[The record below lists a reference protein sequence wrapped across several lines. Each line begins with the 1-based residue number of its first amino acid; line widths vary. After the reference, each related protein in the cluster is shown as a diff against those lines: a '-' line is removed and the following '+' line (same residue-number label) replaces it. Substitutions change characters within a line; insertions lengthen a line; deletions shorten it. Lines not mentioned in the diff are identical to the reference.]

1 MKYLTSQ
8 LMHFVKPAS
17 SRRNVKLLLQFVG
30 LLLLI
35 ILVFTVAF
43 HVIMAR
49 EGQMFSWVTGFYWTM
64 TTMSTLGFGDITFV
78 SDTGK
83 LFSVLVL
90 MTGMIFLLVLLPF
103 TFIEFFYSPWIRAQ
117 EEARAPRKVSD
128 RMTGHV
134 ILSNFDPVSEAF
146 IERLKKYNVP
156 YVLVVKTLEE
166 ALRFDDEKVSVVMAN
181 IDDPSAFENLGLE
194 RAAMLVATSTDVANT
209 SVAFTARGL
218 ARDITIVGT
227 ANSADSVDVLR
238 LAGCDH
244 VIQLGELLGASLA
257 RRTIAGDAQAH
268 IIGEIDNIRV
278 AEATAAGTPL
288 VGKPLRESRL
298 REKVG
303 LTVIGIWEHGGFR
316 VPAPDDIIT
325 ETTVLVLAGTEEQ
338 MNRYNELFCIYH
350 RSMAHVIVIG
360 AGRVGRATG
369 TTLAA
374 LEMDYRIVDKNP
386 DRACQAEK
394 FISGSG
400 ADLET
405 LVRAGIRDAPAVI
418 ITTRE
423 DDVNIYLTIYCR
435 KLRPDIQ
442 IIARST
448 MESNT
453 HRLHRA
459 GADFVMSYATMG
471 AGILFNLLRKG
482 GDVLMVAEGLNVFR
496 MPMPAALA
504 GRTLLQTRLREL
516 TGCSVIALQRDGE
529 MLMNMLPETLLNK
542 GDGLVII
549 GTVDAENLF
558 LREFCRK

>member
-1 MKYLTSQ
+1 
-8 LMHFVKPAS
+8 MHFLKPAS
-17 SRRNVKLLLQFVG
+17 SRRNVKLLFQFLA
-30 LLLLI
+30 LLLFI
-35 ILVFTVAF
+35 IIAF
-43 HVIMAR
+43 SLGFHAIMAW
-49 EGQMFSWVTGFYWTM
+49 EGQDHSWVTGFYWTM
-64 TTMSTLGFGDITFV
+64 TTMSTLGFGDITFL
-78 SDTGK
+78 SDFGK
-83 LFSVLVL
+83 IFSVLVL

-117 EEARAPRKVSD
+117 EEARAPRKVPSGM
-128 RMTGHV
+128 RGHV
-134 ILSNFDPVSEAF
+134 ILSNHDPISAAF
-146 IERLKKYNVP
+146 ILRLKKYNVP
-156 YVLVVKTLEE
+156 YVLVVKSLEE
-166 ALRFDDEKVSVVMAN
+166 ALRFADERVSVVMADL
-181 IDDPSAFENLGLE
+181 DDPAAFENLGLE
-194 RAAMLVATSTDVANT
+194 RAVMLVATSTDVVNT
-209 SVAFTARGL
+209 SVAFTARAL
-218 ARDITIVGT
+218 APQITIVGT
-227 ANSADSVDVLR
+227 ANAADSVDVLE

-268 IIGEIDNIRV
+268 IIGEIDDIRV

-288 VGKPLRESRL
+288 VGKSLRHSRL

-316 VPAPDDIIT
+316 VPMPDDIIT

-338 MNRYNELFCIYH
+338 INRYNELFCIYH
-350 RSMAHVIVIG
+350 RSMAHVIIIG

-369 TTLAA
+369 NTLSH

-386 DRACQAEK
+386 DRFCHAGK
-394 FISGSG
+394 FIPGSG

-405 LVRAGIRDAPAVI
+405 LERAGIRDAPAVI

-448 MESNT
+448 LESNT
-453 HRLHRA
+453 QRLHRA

-496 MPMPAALA
+496 MPMPRALVDA
-504 GRTLLQTRLREL
+504 KLADSRVREL
-516 TGCSVIALQRDGE
+516 TGCSVIALQRNGK
-529 MLMNMLPETLLNK
+529 MNMDIRPDTILEE
-542 GDGLVII
+542 GDGLVLI
-549 GTVDAENLF
+549 GTVEAENLF
-558 LREFCRK
+558 LQEFCRK